1 MINTCKAALRQLQRS
16 AGFSYTVILILA
28 IGIGVTT
35 AMYSVLYAVV
45 LQPLPFPEPDRL
57 VALSAKVWDN
67 FSFPT
72 LQDWQRRTHAFQSM
86 AAYAGWSPRIESTA
100 GVGHADATLVS
111 KNFLSTL
118 GASLALGRDFTQTGN
133 EADCLG
139 QAIVT
144 DAYWRRMGG
153 GNSLTG
159 RTLELDHKTYAVI
172 GVLSPIETGGILDGS
187 KVLTPLSCDQA
198 KSATDRGESSFQGIG
213 RLRPGISLVEAA
225 AELTTAQGQIRHDY
239 PNFYP
244 AAFTPVLMPF
254 ADHEVGTGTRSALFA
269 TLSACGMLLLISC
282 ANLTNLMLA
291 RNTQRRAEFAIRATL
306 GATPRH
312 LVGQLLAENC
322 ALAIVAASLGLLL
335 SGLLVRAAQEVKVVH
350 LARLGQASLNF
361 PALAFVAAVTLL
373 VAIMLTILPAMR
385 SFRPALL
392 TDLSNGSARTSGS
405 KGLRRAGRL
414 LVASQLALALVL
426 VASAGWMVSSV
437 FILLHQSLGFD
448 PDHLL
453 FATTNLR
460 GPVRDPNS
468 NPARTIAVLDETLAD
483 LRAVPGIVE
492 VAAANDKPLGG
503 RVNQYDFCSDFHPEA
518 CNQPHLKTPDVFQ
531 VTPGYFHTMSQ
542 LLYRGRDFNTAD
554 DGRNHVAIVNRALA
568 NQEWPGEDPIGHRI
582 FSGELNAWAT
592 VVGEVGD
599 VHSYSLERAPV
610 PNLYLPEA
618 DGDPDVHMTVMMRT
632 AGDPA
637 AMHET
642 IRRLLRSNS
651 KITTNYIESMPE
663 LMAHQVAL
671 RQFSMQIA
679 LAFGALAVALAVFG
693 TYGLLAYEVSLRER
707 EMGIRL
713 ALGSS
718 RGSIVTLLLRQE
730 SRWIAGGIFSGLL
743 TAAAVGFV
751 LRAQFFHAGATSV
764 PVLITSSLLLAV
776 PALLAVAVPGR
787 RASLLEPAI
796 TLRRE

>member
-1 MINTCKAALRQLQRS
+1 MIQTCKGALRQLQRS
-16 AGFSYTVILILA
+16 AGFSFTVILILA
-28 IGIGVTT
+28 VGIGVTT

-45 LQPLPFPEPDRL
+45 LQPLPFPQPDRL
-57 VALSAKVWDN
+57 VALSARPWDD

-86 AAYAGWSPRIESTA
+86 AAYAGWSPHIESSA

-111 KNFLSTL
+111 RNFLSTL

-133 EADCLG
+133 EADCLD

-159 RTLELDHKTYAVI
+159 RTLQLDHKTYSVI
-172 GVLSPIETGGILDGS
+172 GVLAPIETGGNLDGS

-198 KSATDRGESSFQGIG
+198 KSATDRGESAFRGIG
-213 RLRPGISLVEAA
+213 RLRPGVSLVEAA
-225 AELTTAQGQIRHDY
+225 AELTTAQDQIHHDY
-239 PNFYP
+239 PNLYP
-244 AAFTPVLMPF
+244 AAYTPVLMPF

-269 TLSACGMLLLISC
+269 TLSACGLLLLISC
-282 ANLTNLMLA
+282 ANLTNLLLA
-291 RNTQRRAEFAIRATL
+291 RNTRRRAEFAIRATL

-312 LVGQLLAENC
+312 LLGQLLAENC
-322 ALAIVAASLGLLL
+322 TLAIAAASLGLLL
-335 SGLLVRAAQEVKVVH
+335 SGLLVRAAQQVKVVH
-350 LARLGQASLNF
+350 LARLGQATLNF
-361 PALAFVAAVTLL
+361 SALAFAAATTLL
-373 VAIMLTILPAMR
+373 VAILLTILPAMR
-385 SFRPALL
+385 SLWPALL

-405 KGLRRAGRL
+405 RGLRRAGRL

-437 FILLHQSLGFD
+437 FLLLHQPLGFD

-453 FATTNLR
+453 FASTDLR

-468 NPARTIAVLDETLAD
+468 NPAQTIAVLNETLAN
-483 LRAVPGIVE
+483 LRAVPGIDE

-503 RVNQYDFCSDFHPEA
+503 RVNKYDFCSDLHPEA

-568 NQEWPGEDPIGHRI
+568 NQEWPGENPIGHRI

-618 DGDPDVHMTVMMRT
+618 DGPDVHMTVMMRT
-632 AGDPA
+632 SGDPA
-637 AMHET
+637 AMDET
-642 IRRLLRSNS
+642 IRRLLRSNNQ
-651 KITTNYIESMPE
+651 ITTNYIENMPE

-671 RQFSMQIA
+671 RRFSMQIA
-679 LAFGALAVALAVFG
+679 LAFGALALALAVFG

-718 RGSIVTLLLRQE
+718 RASIVTLLLRQE
-730 SRWIAGGIFSGLL
+730 STWIVGGILCGLL

-751 LRAQFFHAGATSV
+751 LRAQFFHTGATSV

-787 RASLLEPAI
+787 RASRLEPSI

>member
-1 MINTCKAALRQLQRS
+1 
-16 AGFSYTVILILA
+16 
-28 IGIGVTT
+28 
-35 AMYSVLYAVV
+35 
-45 LQPLPFPEPDRL
+45 
-57 VALSAKVWDN
+57 
-67 FSFPT
+67 
-72 LQDWQRRTHAFQSM
+72 M
-86 AAYAGWSPRIESTA
+86 AAYAAWSPRIESTA

-111 KNFLSTL
+111 MNFLSTL
-118 GASLALGRDFTQTGN
+118 GASLALGRDFTETGN

-159 RTLELDHKTYAVI
+159 RTLHLDHKTYSVI
-172 GVLSPIETGGILDGS
+172 GVLAPIETGGELDGS

-198 KSATDRGESSFQGIG
+198 KSATDRGESSFRGIG
-213 RLRPGISLVEAA
+213 RLRPGVSLEEAA
-225 AELTTAQGQIRHDY
+225 AELTTAQGDVRHDY
-239 PNFYP
+239 PNLYP
-244 AAFTPVLMPF
+244 ASYSPVLMPF
-254 ADHEVGTGTRSALFA
+254 ADHEVGTGTRSMLFA

-282 ANLTNLMLA
+282 ANLTNLLLA
-291 RNTQRRAEFAIRATL
+291 RNTRRRTEFAIRATL
-306 GATPRH
+306 GATPHH
-312 LVGQLLAENC
+312 LLGQLLAENC
-322 ALAIVAASLGLLL
+322 TLAIAAASLGMLLA
-335 SGLLVRAAQEVKVVH
+335 GLVVRAAQHVKVVH

-361 PALAFVAAVTLL
+361 SALAFVAAVTLL
-373 VAIMLTILPAMR
+373 VAILLTILPAMR
-385 SFRPALL
+385 SLRPALL
-392 TDLSNGSARTSGS
+392 TDLSNGLARTSGS
-405 KGLRRAGRL
+405 RGLRRAGRL

-437 FILLHQSLGFD
+437 FILLHQPLGFD

-453 FATTNLR
+453 FASTDLR
-460 GPVRDPNS
+460 GPVRDPNP
-468 NPARTIAVLDETLAD
+468 NPARTIAVLNQTLAN
-483 LRAVPGIVE
+483 LRAVPGIDE

-503 RVNQYDFCSDFHPEA
+503 RVNQYDFCSDLHPEA
-518 CNQPHLKTPDVFQ
+518 CNEPHLKTPDVFQ

-568 NQEWPGEDPIGHRI
+568 NQEWPGENPIGHRI

-599 VHSYSLERAPV
+599 VHSYSLERTPV

-618 DGDPDVHMTVMMRT
+618 DGPDVHMTLMMRT
-632 AGDPA
+632 SGDPA
-637 AMHET
+637 AMNET
-642 IRRLLRSNS
+642 VRRHLRSNS
-651 KITTNYIESMPE
+651 QITTNYIDSMPE

-671 RQFSMQIA
+671 RRFSMQIA
-679 LAFGALAVALAVFG
+679 LAFGALALALAVFG

-718 RGSIVTLLLRQE
+718 RASLVTLLLRQE
-730 SRWIAGGIFSGLL
+730 STWIAGGIFSGLFA
-743 TAAAVGFV
+743 AAAVGFV

-764 PVLITSSLLLAV
+764 PVLITSSLLLTVA
-776 PALLAVAVPGR
+776 ALLAVAVPGR
-787 RASLLEPAI
+787 RASLLEPSI

>member
-1 MINTCKAALRQLQRS
+1 MINTCKAAVRQMQRS
-16 AGFSYTVILILA
+16 AGISFTVILILA

-45 LQPLPFPEPDRL
+45 LQPLPFPEPGRL
-57 VALSAKVWDN
+57 VALSAKPWDN

-86 AAYAGWSPRIESTA
+86 AASSGWSPRIESAA
-100 GVGHADATLVS
+100 GVGHADAALVS
-111 KNFLSTL
+111 KNFLGTL
-118 GASLALGRDFTQTGN
+118 GASFALGTDFTQTGN
-133 EADCLG
+133 EADCLN

-144 DAYWRRMGG
+144 DAYWHRMGG
-153 GNSLTG
+153 GNSLAG
-159 RTLELDHKTYAVI
+159 RTLQLDHKTYAVI
-172 GVLSPIETGGILDGS
+172 GVLAPIETGGNLDGS
-187 KVLTPLSCDQA
+187 KVLTPLGCDQA
-198 KSATDRGESSFQGIG
+198 RSVTDRGESAFQGIG
-213 RLRPGISLVEAA
+213 RLRPGVSLMEATV
-225 AELTTAQGQIRHDY
+225 ELTTAQGQIHHDY
-239 PNFYP
+239 PNLYP
-244 AAFTPVLMPF
+244 ASYNPILMSF

-282 ANLTNLMLA
+282 ANLTNLLLA
-291 RNTQRRAEFAIRATL
+291 RNTRRRAEFAIRATL

-312 LVGQLLAENC
+312 LLGQLLAENC
-322 ALAIVAASLGLLL
+322 TLAIVAASLGLLL
-335 SGLLVRAAQEVKVVH
+335 AGLLVRAAQEVKVVH
-350 LARLGQASLNF
+350 LARLGQASLNV

-373 VAIMLTILPAMR
+373 VAITLTILPAMR
-385 SFRPALL
+385 SLRPALL
-392 TDLSNGSARTSGS
+392 TDLSNGSPRTSGS

-414 LVASQLALALVL
+414 LVSSQLALALVL

-437 FILLHQSLGFD
+437 FILLHQPLGFD
-448 PDHLL
+448 PNHLL
-453 FATTNLR
+453 FASTNLR
-460 GPVRDPNS
+460 GPVQDPNA
-468 NPARTIAVLDETLAD
+468 NPARTIAVLNETLAD
-483 LRAVPGIVE
+483 LRAVPGIDE
-492 VAAANDKPLGG
+492 VAATNDKPLGG
-503 RVNQYDFCSDFHPEA
+503 RVNQYDFCSDLHPET

-531 VTPGYFHTMSQ
+531 VTPGYFRTMSQ

-568 NQEWPGEDPIGHRI
+568 NQEWPGENPIGHRI
-582 FSGELNAWAT
+582 FSGELKTWAT

-610 PNLYLPEA
+610 PNLYLPET
-618 DGDPDVHMTVMMRT
+618 DDPDVHMTVMMRI

-651 KITTNYIESMPE
+651 QITTNYIESMPE
-663 LMAHQVAL
+663 MMAHQVAL

-679 LAFGALAVALAVFG
+679 LAFGALALALAVFG

-713 ALGSS
+713 ALGST
-718 RGSIVTLLLRQE
+718 RASIVTLLLRQE
-730 SRWIAGGIFSGLL
+730 SRWIAGGILSGLL
-743 TAAAVGFV
+743 TAAVVGFV
-751 LRAQFFHAGATSV
+751 LRAQFFHTGATSV

-787 RASLLEPAI
+787 RASLLEPSIA
-796 TLRRE
+796 LRRE

>member
-1 MINTCKAALRQLQRS
+1 MIQTCKAALRQLQRS
-16 AGFSYTVILILA
+16 AGFSFTVILILA
-28 IGIGVTT
+28 IGTGVTT

-45 LQPLPFPEPDRL
+45 LQPLPFPQPDRL
-57 VALSAKVWDN
+57 VAISARPWND

-86 AAYAGWSPRIESTA
+86 AAYAGWSPHIESTA
-100 GVGHADATLVS
+100 GVGHAEATLVS
-111 KNFLSTL
+111 RNFLSTL
-118 GASLALGRDFTQTGN
+118 GAKLALGHDFTQSGN

-153 GNSLTG
+153 GNSLNG
-159 RTLELDHKTYAVI
+159 LTLQLDHKTYSVI
-172 GVLSPIETGGILDGS
+172 GVLAPIETGGDLDGS

-198 KSATDRGESSFQGIG
+198 KSATDRGESAFRGIG
-213 RLRPGISLVEAA
+213 RLRPGVSLVEAA
-225 AELTTAQGQIRHDY
+225 AELSAAQDQIRRDY
-239 PNFYP
+239 PNLYP
-244 AAFTPVLMPF
+244 TAYTPVLISF
-254 ADHEVGTGTRSALFA
+254 ADHEAGTGTRAALFA
-269 TLSACGMLLLISC
+269 TLSACGLLLLISC
-282 ANLTNLMLA
+282 ANLTNLLLA
-291 RNTQRRAEFAIRATL
+291 RNTRRRAEFAIRATL

-312 LVGQLLAENC
+312 LLGQLLAENC
-322 ALAIVAASLGLLL
+322 TLAIIAAGLGMLL
-335 SGLLVRAAQEVKVVH
+335 SGLLIRAAQQIKVVH

-361 PALAFVAAVTLL
+361 SALAFVAAITLL
-373 VAIMLTILPAMR
+373 VATLLTILPAMR
-385 SFRPALL
+385 SLWPALL
-392 TDLSNGSARTSGS
+392 TDLSNGSTRTSGS
-405 KGLRRAGRL
+405 SGLRRAGRL

-437 FILLHQSLGFD
+437 FILLHQPLGFD

-453 FATTNLR
+453 FASTDLR
-460 GPVRDPNS
+460 GPARDANS
-468 NPARTIAVLDETLAD
+468 NPARSIAVLNETLAK
-483 LRAVPGIVE
+483 LRAVPGIDE

-503 RVNQYDFCSDFHPEA
+503 RVNRYDFCSDLNPEA

-542 LLYRGRDFNTAD
+542 MLYRGRDFNLAD

-568 NQEWPGEDPIGHRI
+568 NQEWPGDNPIGHRI

-618 DGDPDVHMTVMMRT
+618 DGPDVHMTVMMRT
-632 AGDPA
+632 SGDPA
-637 AMHET
+637 AMQET

-651 KITTNYIESMPE
+651 QITTNYIENMPE

-671 RQFSMQIA
+671 RRFSMQIGV
-679 LAFGALAVALAVFG
+679 AFGALALALAVFG

-718 RGSIVTLLLRQE
+718 RTSIVTLLLQQE
-730 SRWIAGGIFSGLL
+730 STWIAGGILSGLL
-743 TAAAVGFV
+743 IAAALGFV
-751 LRAQFFHAGATSV
+751 LRAQFFHTGATSV
-764 PVLITSSLLLAV
+764 PVLITSALLLAV
-776 PALLAVAVPGR
+776 PALLAVAVPAR
-787 RASLLEPAI
+787 RASLLEPSI